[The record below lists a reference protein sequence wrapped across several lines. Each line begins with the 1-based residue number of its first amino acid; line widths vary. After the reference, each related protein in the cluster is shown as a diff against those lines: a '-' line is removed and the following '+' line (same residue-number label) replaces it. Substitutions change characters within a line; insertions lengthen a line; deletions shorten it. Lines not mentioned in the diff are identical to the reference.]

1 MAIKVMRRGAPPS
14 LSDSNVSD
22 ILGLVIDGKL
32 TKEEVA
38 RQLEISPSQ
47 VDELLSLKQKFMG
60 SAVSMK
66 YKTGQKNTDPNKY
79 DLAVQKIISYKGT
92 IRPMTLDVKSP
103 SGGSYKLRVVNIYV
117 KPNFIKTVYDKKT
130 GTSKQIQKDN
140 IRLYEE
146 KVYTVNKGDIAK
158 GSSSDGYY
166 PDKARWSKPPEKRDK
181 ISKPKAVESEEDIIQ
196 LRKKRRSHII
206 KRFGSKKVMKRQ
218 YQCKCRNIKKR

>member
-1 MAIKVMRRGAPPS
+1 MVIKVMRRGAPPS

-60 SAVSMK
+60 SAVGMK
-66 YKTGQKNTDPNKY
+66 YKMGQKIMDPIKY
-79 DLAVQKIISYKGT
+79 DLAVQKIISYKGI

-130 GTSKQIQKDN
+130 GETKQVQKDN

-166 PDKARWSKPPEKRDK
+166 PDKARWSKPLEKREK
-181 ISKPKAVESEEDIIQ
+181 IPKSKIVESEEDIIQ

-206 KRFGSKKVMKRQ
+206 KRLGSKKVMKRQ
-218 YQCKCRNIKKR
+218 YRCKCRNIKKR